1 MAAERTVEAETTCPA
16 CEEPVGMR
24 APFCMHCGYDLPE
37 RVEYDDVTGAA
48 ASSEPTSGTASLLG
62 RLRRLTRRGRDDDAA
77 AAAGVA
83 PGADFG
89 GVANA
94 TAGTSDGTADVD
106 RRGSADADRVPVPSG
121 SGSDGPALL
130 GQWALLDR
138 PLFAAKFLGGLGA
151 LGVAGVAGLGLALPQ
166 AGVLLA
172 VLAWTVSVAVLARR
186 RSGFDAMRY
195 GTYSLMVMLVFV
207 SFALAFGAE
216 GNGLLSLG
224 LALVPV
230 GVAALFVGGF
240 GYTLGATEAQP
251 P

>member
-1 MAAERTVEAETTCPA
+1 MAAERTVEAETTCPS
-16 CEEPVGMR
+16 CGEPVGMR
-24 APFCMHCGYDLPE
+24 APFCMHCGRDLPE
-37 RVEYDDVTGAA
+37 RVEYDDVTGAS
-48 ASSEPTSGTASLLG
+48 ASGETVTTGTASFLG

-83 PGADFG
+83 PDADR
-89 GVANA
+89 GVAPDA
-94 TAGTSDGTADVD
+94 TAGTSDGTAD
-106 RRGSADADRVPVPSG
+106 ANRVPVPSG

-130 GQWALLDR
+130 GHWGLLDR
-138 PLFAAKFLGGLGA
+138 PLFAAKFLGGLGG
-151 LGVAGVAGLGLALPQ
+151 LGVAGVAGLGLELPQ

-172 VLAWTVSVAVLARR
+172 VLAWAVSVVVLARR

-216 GNGLLSLG
+216 GDGLLSLG

-240 GYTLGATEAQP
+240 GYTLGATEAQSR
-251 P
+251 